1 MIQYPDFKPT
11 ATSNARTVKVKSFP
25 IFRSDTIATLTYAPI
40 IPITNIPNCE
50 WNYLRAVLPA
60 EATPISLTLWSQAA
74 SNAVTTATINIGTI
88 MPYVSISAAGT
99 TATVTFALPHQLTTS
114 DFIFVKGSGQ
124 ANFDTSAATAVAS
137 VPSTTTITYT
147 ISSTTATSTQGELVC
162 LSYYLYGFDVKTA
175 ATGKGQVFPNPI
187 TRFGFAP
194 NAAGTY
200 QAGQFHVGFPNTNPI
215 TTDLDWGQPFQGGD
229 QGIVVTYAETGTAS
243 TSGGPWVV
251 YFEYV

>member
-1 MIQYPDFKPT
+1 MIQYPDLKPIPS
-11 ATSNARTVKVKSFP
+11 SNCRTVKVKSFP
-25 IFRSDTIATLTYAPI
+25 IYRSDTVATLTYAPV

-50 WNYLRAVLPA
+50 WNYLRATLPA
-60 EATPISLTLWSQAA
+60 AATPISLTLWSQAA

-124 ANFDTSAATAVAS
+124 PNFDTSAATAVAS
-137 VPSTTTITYT
+137 VPSATTITYT

-175 ATGKGQVFPNPI
+175 ATGKGQVFPNPV
-187 TRFGFAP
+187 TRFGYAP
-194 NAAGTY
+194 NATGAY
-200 QAGQFHVGFPNTNPI
+200 QPGQYHVGFPNTNPI

-229 QGIVVTYAETGTAS
+229 QGIVVTYAETGGAS
-243 TSGGPWVV
+243 SSGGPWVV